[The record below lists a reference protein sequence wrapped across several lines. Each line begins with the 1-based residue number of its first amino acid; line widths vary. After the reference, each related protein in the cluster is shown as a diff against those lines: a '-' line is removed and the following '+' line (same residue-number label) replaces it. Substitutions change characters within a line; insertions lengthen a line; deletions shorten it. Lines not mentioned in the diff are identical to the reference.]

1 MKNAKSLVKLYI
13 YIYTSV
19 VFKNSSKHFS
29 FSKNKRE
36 LIKEP
41 I

>member
-1 MKNAKSLVKLYI
+1 MKNAESLVKLYI

-19 VFKNSSKHFS
+19 VFQNSSKHFS
-29 FSKNKRE
+29 FPKINRE
-36 LIKEP
+36 LKKEP